1 METAPPGDRKQ
12 AESEGFNSPPI
23 LCRCMDPYELLS
35 RNVEEIVTEEEVRAL
50 AEDPEGKRVYV
61 GYEPSGTLH
70 LGHLL
75 ATTKLMDLQELGMEV
90 VVLLADVHAY
100 LNNKGTFDEIEA
112 TAERM
117 TEQFLAY
124 GLDEDQTEFVYGSD
138 FQLEEDYMLDL
149 HELAVSTSLNR
160 AQRAMAE
167 IQSGETAT
175 VSHVVYPLMQA
186 LDIEYLDLDLAI
198 GGLDQR
204 KVHMLAREELPS
216 LGYEVRPCI
225 HTPIIADLTTGVG
238 KMSASEGVDISM
250 EDTAEEL
257 EEKINSAYCPPT
269 RDPEPDDEGNE
280 RDNPV
285 LELFQYHVFP
295 RYDQV
300 VVERPEEYGGDVTY
314 DSYET
319 LADDLDSGEL
329 HPADAKSTLAT
340 YLDELIA
347 PGRERLQELRE

>member
-1 METAPPGDRKQ
+1 
-12 AESEGFNSPPI
+12 
-23 LCRCMDPYELLS
+23 MDPYELLS
-35 RNVEEIVTEEEVRAL
+35 RNIEEVVTEAEVRSL
-50 AEDPEGKRVYV
+50 AEEPDGKRVYV

-75 ATTKLMDLQELGMEV
+75 TATKLIDLQELGMDV

-100 LNNKGTFDEIEA
+100 LNGKGTFDEIKA

-117 TEQFLAY
+117 REQFLAY
-124 GLDEDQTEFVYGSD
+124 GLDEAHTEFVYGSA

-149 HELAVSTSLNR
+149 HELALSTSLNR

-167 IQSGETAT
+167 LQSGETVK

-186 LDIEYLDLDLAI
+186 LDIEYLDVDLAV

-216 LGYEVRPCI
+216 LGYDSRPCV

-238 KMSASEGVDISM
+238 KMSASEGIDISM
-250 EDTAEEL
+250 EDSTEEL
-257 EEKINSAYCPPT
+257 TEKINSAFCPPT
-269 RDPEPDDEGNE
+269 RDPEPDDEGNDRE
-280 RDNPV
+280 NPV

-295 RYDQV
+295 RYDNV
-300 VVERPEEYGGDVTY
+300 TVERPSEYGGDVTY
-314 DSYET
+314 DSYDA
-319 LADDLDSGEL
+319 LADALDSGAL
-329 HPADAKSTLAT
+329 HPADAKTTLAT
-340 YLDELIA
+340 YLNELIE
-347 PGRERLQELRE
+347 PGRSRLQELRD